1 LNLKAKSAN
10 IIYYKK
16 MTTINENS
24 APPPQGQ
31 GHKYTRETAAIGVE
45 KVIKLLDGRW
55 KLLILFQLFGGR
67 VLRFSDLERAIPA
80 VSQKMLIQQLRQLEN
95 DGIVKRLVYPE
106 VPPRVE
112 YSLTEWGQDLCPV
125 LDALLNWAA
134 LREAQAAD

>member
-1 LNLKAKSAN
+1 LNLQAKTTK
-10 IIYYKK
+10 IIYYEK
-16 MTTINENS
+16 MTTINENA
-24 APPPQGQ
+24 APAPQGQ
-31 GHKYTRETAAIGVE
+31 GHKYTRETAATGVE

-134 LREAQAAD
+134 LREQQSAD